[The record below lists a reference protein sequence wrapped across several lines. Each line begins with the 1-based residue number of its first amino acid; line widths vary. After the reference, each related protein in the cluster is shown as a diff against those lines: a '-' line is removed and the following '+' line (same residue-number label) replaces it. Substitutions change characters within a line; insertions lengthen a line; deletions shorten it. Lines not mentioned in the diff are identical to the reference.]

1 MREEIWLEAE
11 IRDNA
16 YILYDIYIIKGQKH
30 CFEMLLPFIMFL
42 FCQFNFYSDIADA
55 GKDFSLHVV
64 AYGDMDGVALV
75 HLIHIDGEVVLII
88 ADSLS

>member
-1 MREEIWLEAE
+1 MFSTF
-11 IRDNA
+11 
-16 YILYDIYIIKGQKH
+16 
-30 CFEMLLPFIMFL
+30 FEFD
-42 FCQFNFYSDIADA
+42 SDVADA
-55 GKDFSLHVV
+55 RKDFSLHVV